1 VTIDLRP
8 WRRMLPVWLP
18 AVVLCS
24 AAAGFLFWQTSE
36 SGGRRAQVSARVGEL
51 EVEIAR
57 LEGLREATE
66 ADRQRVAEIE
76 EQFGVLYGGIFR
88 DLEERLTGILR
99 AVGSATHTAGL
110 LPESY
115 SYSAKEDRETGFIRF
130 GIQFQVEG
138 EYPQI
143 RRMLAELQSSPE
155 FLVVEAL
162 SLSGESDV
170 VSRKLRISV
179 KLATF
184 LAEADAEQVRRFTG
198 GIGANAGSDDG

>member
-1 VTIDLRP
+1 MSIDLRP
-8 WRRMLPVWLP
+8 WGRMLPVWLP
-18 AVVLCS
+18 AVVLFLV
-24 AAAGFLFWQTSE
+24 ATGFLLWQTSE
-36 SGGRRAQVSARVGEL
+36 SGGRKAQVSARVGEL
-51 EVEIAR
+51 EAEIAR

-66 ADRQRVAEIE
+66 ADRQRVADIE
-76 EQFGVLYGGIFR
+76 QQFGVLYGGIFR
-88 DLEERLTGILR
+88 DLEDRLTGILR

-115 SYSAKEDRETGFIRF
+115 AYSASEDRGTGFIRF
-130 GIQFQVEG
+130 GVQFQVEG

-155 FLVVEAL
+155 FLVVEGL

-179 KLATF
+179 RLETF
-184 LAEADAEQVRRFTG
+184 LAETDAEQLQRLTG
-198 GIGANAGSDDG
+198 GFGAGAEANGG